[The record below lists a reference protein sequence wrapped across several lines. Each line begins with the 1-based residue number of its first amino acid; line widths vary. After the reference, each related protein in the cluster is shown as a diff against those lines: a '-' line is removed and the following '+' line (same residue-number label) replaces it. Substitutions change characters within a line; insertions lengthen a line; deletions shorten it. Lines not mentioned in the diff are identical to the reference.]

1 MDLGNIPQ
9 DSVMHVLI
17 NEPLPIPIAET
28 LRVKSAVM
36 AGPVAG
42 TTHLR
47 QSATVMTGSVPMIGH
62 SGQSA

>member
-1 MDLGNIPQ
+1 MDFGNVPQ

-17 NEPLPIPIAET
+17 NEPLPIPIPET

-42 TTHLR
+42 ITHLR
-47 QSATVMTGSVPMIGH
+47 QSATVMTGSVPLTKH
-62 SGQSA
+62 CGQSA

>member
-1 MDLGNIPQ
+1 MDLGNVPQ

-17 NEPLPIPIAET
+17 NEPLCMPIPET
-28 LRVKSAVM
+28 LQVKSAVM

-47 QSATVMTGSVPMIGH
+47 QSATVMTGSVPVTEHCG
-62 SGQSA
+62 